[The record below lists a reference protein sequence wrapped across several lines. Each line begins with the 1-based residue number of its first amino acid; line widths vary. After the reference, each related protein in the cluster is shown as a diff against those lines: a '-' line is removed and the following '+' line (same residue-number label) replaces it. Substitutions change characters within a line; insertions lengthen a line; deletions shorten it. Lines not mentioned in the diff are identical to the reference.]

1 MIRLKELFG
10 IPFILVK
17 LYFNKVM
24 YQRRTGDNK
33 VKKTI
38 PLSVCA
44 SDELIATEWIIAVK
58 LWNFK
63 NKRQNQLV
71 VTYGDELIPL
81 NKINKFIYFLIMR
94 TYIHIS
100 ATPLPYYVWNP
111 WNRRIFSHGI
121 TLLGNFH
128 ILSNMLSLLI
138 PIDTIKTC
146 LCSFHLR
153 KPE

>member
-44 SDELIATEWIIAVK
+44 SDELIATE
-58 LWNFK
+58 
-63 NKRQNQLV
+63 
-71 VTYGDELIPL
+71 
-81 NKINKFIYFLIMR
+81 
-94 TYIHIS
+94 
-100 ATPLPYYVWNP
+100 
-111 WNRRIFSHGI
+111 
-121 TLLGNFH
+121 
-128 ILSNMLSLLI
+128 
-138 PIDTIKTC
+138 
-146 LCSFHLR
+146 
-153 KPE
+153 

>member
-1 MIRLKELFG
+1 MIPPNVFAK
-10 IPFILVK
+10 
-17 LYFNKVM
+17 N
-24 YQRRTGDNK
+24 
-33 VKKTI
+33 
-38 PLSVCA
+38 
-44 SDELIATEWIIAVK
+44 ELIAPEWIITAK

-121 TLLGNFH
+121 TLLGNIH
-128 ILSNMLSLLI
+128 ILWNMPSLLI
-138 PIDTIKTC
+138 LIDTIKIC
-146 LCSFHLR
+146 IRLFHLR
-153 KPE
+153 KPRLFERVSKHNI

>member
-1 MIRLKELFG
+1 MIPPNVFAK
-10 IPFILVK
+10 
-17 LYFNKVM
+17 N
-24 YQRRTGDNK
+24 
-33 VKKTI
+33 
-38 PLSVCA
+38 
-44 SDELIATEWIIAVK
+44 ELIAPEWIITAK

-121 TLLGNFH
+121 TLLGNIH
-128 ILSNMLSLLI
+128 ILWNMPSLLI
-138 PIDTIKTC
+138 LIDTIKTC
-146 LCSFHLR
+146 IRLFHLR
-153 KPE
+153 KPRLFGRVSKHNI